1 MRTVLT
7 VLTLSIV
14 WAIPTT
20 SFANPAD
27 VLAANQTATGGSAWT
42 GKETLKADYGYS
54 GQGLTGNV
62 HSLTDLR
69 NGRFVDSFAA
79 GPITQANGFDGTTPW
94 AKDPSG
100 TATAQEGGDN
110 LALAINEAYR
120 RSNRWWRSDRGG
132 AQIADDGLKSDGGET
147 YDVLTVTPRGGKP
160 FDAWFDEKSHLL
172 SRTVEQQGTMTIT
185 TSLSGYR
192 AFDGV
197 MLAGRTIVN
206 QGDHKYDQTVLLQGA
221 VFLPAQEASQF
232 AMPKIAVADFAI
244 AGDAK
249 ETTFPFDLINNHI
262 YAKVFVNGKGP
273 YVFIFDTGGV
283 NLLTP
288 PLAQELGLKTDGKFQ
303 ANGAGSGHMEA
314 GFTRVDSL
322 QLGDASVRNQVF
334 TVLPLNEMSNIEG
347 LQEVGMV
354 GFETFRRFVT
364 RIDYGA
370 HTITLVKPGDFD
382 PKDAGTAI
390 PVVFNG
396 NGVEVHG
403 SYNGAA
409 GIFDIDTG
417 SRASL
422 TLNGPF
428 AAANNIRPAQG
439 KSVEGVTGWG
449 VGGPSRGYA
458 MRGGTLMMGSVA
470 VSGAVVELS
479 TDKGGAFSDA
489 STAGNIGAGI
499 LKRFIVTFDYEHK
512 KMYLKPVTTP
522 VADLDTFDRAGLWIN
537 ASTNGFKV
545 VDVTA
550 HTPAEDAGLKADDE
564 IVAVDGTD
572 AKSITLSDM
581 RAMLRDKPAG
591 SIMKLTVQR
600 DRERKTIAIT
610 LRDLI

>member
-1 MRTVLT
+1 MRTLLT
-7 VLTLSIV
+7 AITLTAA
-14 WAIPTT
+14 WAIPTA
-20 SFANPAD
+20 SFAGPAD
-27 VLAANQTATGGSAWT
+27 ILAANRAATGGSAWVA
-42 GKETLKADYGYS
+42 KETLKASFAYS
-54 GQGLTGNV
+54 GQGLTGKID
-62 HSLTDLR
+62 SLTDLKH
-69 NGRFVDSFAA
+69 GRFVDSFAA
-79 GPITQANGFDGTTPW
+79 GPITQVNAFDGTMAW

-100 TATAQEGGDN
+100 TVTAQEGGDN
-110 LALAINEAYR
+110 RALGINEAYR
-120 RSNRWWRSDRGG
+120 RSNGWWRSDRDG
-132 AQIADDGLKSDGGET
+132 AQIVDDGSKSDGAET
-147 YDVLTVTPRGGKP
+147 FDVLTVTPKDGKP
-160 FDAWFDEKSHLL
+160 FDAWFDSKSHLL
-172 SRTVEQQGTMTIT
+172 ARTIEQQGVMTIT
-185 TSLSGYR
+185 TSLSDYR
-192 AFDGV
+192 PFDGV
-197 MLAGRTIVN
+197 MLPARTIVN
-206 QGDHKYDQTVLLQGA
+206 QGDHKYDQTILLQTA
-221 VFLPAQEASQF
+221 AFLPTQDASQF
-232 AMPKIAVADFAI
+232 AMPKITVADFSI
-244 AGDAK
+244 AGGAK

-262 YAKVFVNGKGP
+262 YAEVSVNGKGP

-288 PLAQELGLKTDGKFQ
+288 PLAHELGLKTEGQFQ
-303 ANGAGSGHMEA
+303 ANGAGSGHMDA
-314 GFTRVDSL
+314 GFTHVDSL
-322 QLGDASVRNQVF
+322 QLGDASVKNQMF

-347 LQEVGMV
+347 VQEIGMV

-370 HTITLVKPGDFD
+370 HTITLVKPDDFD

-396 NGVEVHG
+396 NGVQVHG

-409 GIFDIDTG
+409 GVFDIDTG

-428 AAANNIRPAQG
+428 AAANGIHPVQG
-439 KSVEGVTGWG
+439 KGVEGVTGWG

-458 MRGGTLMMGSVA
+458 MRGGTLKMGSVA

-479 TDKGGAFSDA
+479 TDKGGTFADA
-489 STAGNIGAGI
+489 SMAGNIGAGV

-512 KMYLKPVTTP
+512 QMYLKPVATP

-537 ASTNGFKV
+537 ASANGFKV

-550 HTPAEDAGLKADDE
+550 HTPAEASGIKAGDE
-564 IVAVDGTD
+564 VIAIDGAD

-591 SIMKLTVQR
+591 SVVTLTVLR
-600 DRERKTIAIT
+600 GGDRKTIAIT